1 MDIEDVF
8 QCLCKW
14 VTFVKQSP
22 SPVSMDSLVT
32 GHAFAEVLHIID
44 PGYFD
49 ENWRDSIK
57 AAVNSSSYWRIKAFA
72 LRRLMKSL
80 LKYSAEVC
88 NNPIMGRIIP
98 DVTLIARDNS
108 LPELVKFMQLLVAS
122 AVHGPKG
129 KEMIEAILTLEES
142 IQQTIMLSIKELE
155 TSKGKCEPITPDEEK
170 QVMFEELNDALQ
182 SHENIAAHCVQLE
195 TQLAEYAAEKQS
207 LLSKIASLT
216 QQLQASSSSLE
227 ELKKESSTKVAQ
239 LGATIKTLEMEM
251 AKSENSRDM
260 LSYEL
265 EQLQKELWDYQMRGT
280 SKSEDQTR
288 KAKDEIDELRAKAA
302 DADTFSE
309 QVVTLKKKLEAVGD
323 LRSQIKVLEEKN
335 ASLVASL
342 VQSEEVGCTYV
353 RRRVSFKKFFK
364 EQRKSAARKVQLE
377 TLKMKLQ
384 QAELKAEEE
393 GRKAVQFE
401 LELRKVTEKEA
412 EMTQERDRLMQ
423 ERKTLQD
430 TVDEL
435 QCRLLETS
443 SSSGIAQ
450 SSLEVGP
457 PGADMDTVM
466 ALVADAPVEIKQ
478 KLIQL
483 YQENRLLRLRLANEK
498 EATSDSEIS
507 QNTFAGERATAAS
520 NVATKS
526 TTVPPDETEVNLLKS
541 QVEKLTAE
549 LEAKEEQIK
558 QDKKVYYDNL
568 EKARQVIYA
577 LNTAVKCGADTNY
590 TISDIEAMKASIAQK
605 ESMIEDMQESFNR
618 SKIMYEQEERLI
630 TTAFHE
636 LAWQLHRKA
645 GEERL
650 AIAFGEEPPTFLN
663 QQRQLSMTKPKAAG
677 DTYANHSYR
686 WLTVLLA
693 LVFVSAACGSDTWW
707 QAVDCCVVG
716 HEFNE
721 ADIFQFIWHVF
732 FPSFGLTF
740 YDCTE
745 RSRFEKKKTL
755 CYCVPPFGNCGA
767 VVGRLNVC
775 PPVSPAK

>member
-1 MDIEDVF
+1 MDMEDVF

-14 VTFVKQSP
+14 IAFVKQSP
-22 SPVSMDSLVT
+22 SPVSLDSLVT

-44 PGYFD
+44 PSYFD

-72 LRRLMKSL
+72 LRRLMKAL
-80 LKYSAEVC
+80 LKYNAEVC
-88 NNPIMGRIIP
+88 NNPVTGRIIP

-155 TSKGKCEPITPDEEK
+155 TSKGKCEPITPDEEVGPATASRFRQQYERVFKFSQK

-182 SHENIAAHCVQLE
+182 SHENIAAHCVHLE
-195 TQLAEYAAEKQS
+195 TQLADCTAEKQS

-216 QQLQASSSSLE
+216 QQLQASSLSFE
-227 ELKKESSTKVAQ
+227 ELKKESSAKAAQ
-239 LGATIKTLEMEM
+239 LSATVKTLEMEM

-265 EQLQKELWDYQMRGT
+265 EQLQKELWDYQMRGA
-280 SKSEDQTR
+280 SKSEDQSR

-302 DADTFSE
+302 DADTLSE
-309 QVVTLKKKLEAVGD
+309 QVVTLKKKLEVVGD
-323 LRSQIKVLEEKN
+323 LRSEIKVLEEKN
-335 ASLVASL
+335 ASLVAQL
-342 VQSEEVGCTYV
+342 VQSEE
-353 RRRVSFKKFFK
+353 
-364 EQRKSAARKVQLE
+364 EQRKSAGRKVQLE

-384 QAELKAEEE
+384 QAESKAEEE
-393 GRKAVQFE
+393 ARKGVQFE
-401 LELRKVTEKEA
+401 LELRKLTEKEA

-430 TVDEL
+430 NVDEL
-435 QCRLLETS
+435 QCLLLETAN
-443 SSSGIAQ
+443 SSGVAQ
-450 SSLEVGP
+450 NSLDVAS

-478 KLIQL
+478 KLLRL
-483 YQENRLLRLRLANEK
+483 YQENRLLRSRLTSEK
-498 EATSDSEIS
+498 ESTSDNEIS
-507 QNTFAGERATAAS
+507 QNILADERLTPAS
-520 NVATKS
+520 NVATRS
-526 TTVPPDETEVNLLKS
+526 TTVLSDETEVEMLRS
-541 QVEKLTAE
+541 QVEKLTTE
-549 LEAKEEQIK
+549 LESKDEQIK
-558 QDKKVYYDNL
+558 QDKKAYYDNL

-605 ESMIEDMQESFNR
+605 ERMIEDLQESLNR
-618 SKIMYEQEERLI
+618 TKIMYEQEERLI

-636 LAWQLHRKA
+636 LVSSNAWQLHRKA
-645 GEERL
+645 GEERM

-677 DTYANHSYR
+677 DTYANHNYS
-686 WLTVLLA
+686 
-693 LVFVSAACGSDTWW
+693 
-707 QAVDCCVVG
+707 
-716 HEFNE
+716 
-721 ADIFQFIWHVF
+721 
-732 FPSFGLTF
+732 LTF
-740 YDCTE
+740 YGT
-745 RSRFEKKKTL
+745 
-755 CYCVPPFGNCGA
+755 PP
-767 VVGRLNVC
+767 
-775 PPVSPAK
+775 PT